1 MMPRDASPLTQHTR
15 ARKVLEKVN
24 GAEMKTILSGHASM
38 LGAQHGMPPV
48 MPTAGGP
55 NKIIL
60 RGVKKRFAVGGLAIE
75 ALAGIDLEVRAGEF
89 FCIVG
94 PSGCGKTTLLR
105 ILAGLE
111 SKTAGKIDIGR
122 DAARDGAAVRP
133 LNSMVFQEQSI
144 FPWKSVRDNVAFGL
158 KARGFSRR
166 DRYDIADAFIR
177 KVGLTGFEHAL
188 PHQLSGGM
196 KQRVSIA
203 RAFAN
208 DPEIMLMDEPFA
220 ALDEQTKLLL
230 QAELLRIWEET
241 RKTVVYVTHSI
252 DEAIVLAD
260 RILVMSARPGR
271 IKDIIDIGAIFPR
284 PRHVDT
290 VKSSLR
296 YGELF
301 GKVWGLLRDEV
312 VAAKAAQDAVVKREE
327 GTMKV
332 GSEGA

>member
-1 MMPRDASPLTQHTR
+1 MTGMDGPRTKTTAAFAKIRMRGLT
-15 ARKVLEKVN
+15 
-24 GAEMKTILSGHASM
+24 
-38 LGAQHGMPPV
+38 
-48 MPTAGGP
+48 
-55 NKIIL
+55 
-60 RGVKKRFAVGGLAIE
+60 KRFTVHGRPVQ
-75 ALAGIDLEVRAGEF
+75 ALAGIDLDIRAGEF

-94 PSGCGKTTLLR
+94 PSGCGKTTMLR

-111 SKTAGKIDIGR
+111 TKTDGSIEVTR
-122 DAARDGAAVRP
+122 DSSASGGNASRGSTTERP

-144 FPWKSVRDNVAFGL
+144 FPWLSVRDNVAFGL

-166 DRYDIADAFIR
+166 DRYGIAEPFIR
-177 KVGLTGFEHAL
+177 KVGLGAFEDAL

-208 DPEIMLMDEPFA
+208 DPEMLLMDEPFA
-220 ALDEQTKLLL
+220 ALDEQTKLVL

-241 RKTVVYVTHSI
+241 RKTVLYVTHSI

-271 IKDIIDIGAIFPR
+271 IKDIVDVGSVFGR
-284 PRHVDT
+284 PRNVES
-290 VKSSLR
+290 VKSSAQ

-301 GKVWGLLRDEV
+301 GHIWGLLRDEV
-312 VAAKAAQDAVVKREE
+312 TAAQQDEDASVR
-327 GTMKV
+327 GR
-332 GSEGA
+332 

>member
-1 MMPRDASPLTQHTR
+1 MGGTPLADQKS
-15 ARKVLEKVN
+15 ALQVEPAANKIVLE
-24 GAEMKTILSGHASM
+24 
-38 LGAQHGMPPV
+38 
-48 MPTAGGP
+48 
-55 NKIIL
+55 
-60 RGVKKRFAVGGLAIE
+60 GVGKRFALKGRAVI
-75 ALAGIDLEVRAGEF
+75 ALAGIDLKIRAGEF

-111 SKTAGKIDIGR
+111 TKTSGTIEVHR
-122 DAARDGAAVRP
+122 DVGTRSDARARP

-144 FPWKSVRDNVAFGL
+144 FPWKNVRDNVSIGL
-158 KARGFSRR
+158 KARGFSRHER
-166 DRYDIADAFIR
+166 AQIAEAYIK
-177 KVGLTGFEHAL
+177 KVGLGGFENAL

-220 ALDEQTKLLL
+220 ALDEQTKLIL

-271 IKDIIDIGAIFPR
+271 IKSIIDIGRIFPR
-284 PRHVDT
+284 PRHVDA
-290 VKSSLR
+290 VKSSAR
-296 YGELF
+296 YGEVF
-301 GKVWGLLRDEV
+301 GEIWSLLRDEV
-312 VAAKAAQDAVVKREE
+312 AAASTREAS
-327 GTMKV
+327 T
-332 GSEGA
+332 

>member
-1 MMPRDASPLTQHTR
+1 MAQVTSQAGSHAVLAQP
-15 ARKVLEKVN
+15 KVRV
-24 GAEMKTILSGHASM
+24 
-38 LGAQHGMPPV
+38 Q
-48 MPTAGGP
+48 
-55 NKIIL
+55 
-60 RGVKKRFAVGGLAIE
+60 GVTKRFMVKDRVVD
-75 ALAGIDLEVRAGEF
+75 ALAGVDIEIRSGEF

-111 SKTAGKIDIGR
+111 KQTSGTIEVTR
-122 DAARDGAAVRP
+122 DPASDRP
-133 LNSMVFQEQSI
+133 TNSMVFQEQSV
-144 FPWKSVRDNVAFGL
+144 FPWMSVRDNIAFGL
-158 KARGFSRR
+158 KARGFSKR
-166 DRYDIADAFIR
+166 DRYAVANPYIQ
-177 KVGLTGFEHAL
+177 KVGLTGFEEAL

-220 ALDEQTKLLL
+220 ALDEQTKLIL

-260 RILVMSARPGR
+260 RILIMTARPGR
-271 IKDIIDIGAIFPR
+271 IKDLIDVAAVFGR
-284 PRHVDT
+284 PRQVEA
-290 VKSSLR
+290 VKSSAQ

-301 GKVWGLLRDEV
+301 GRVWGQLRDEV
-312 VAAKAAQDAVVKREE
+312 VGANGGMAE
-327 GTMKV
+327 GSM
-332 GSEGA
+332 SS